1 MNKIVYV
8 QGLKTILSKLVIDN
22 SVMLILSFKYETK
35 VRTHG
40 DEKLDFRLM
49 WGTIAWRAC

>member
-35 VRTHG
+35 VRTHS

-49 WGTIAWRAC
+49 WGTIAWCTC